1 MSEDEHEERLER
13 RAVEITAEERRRRE
27 AALAHVN
34 QWGDPVLRASTREVT
49 AFDQQ
54 LKAEIDR
61 MTELMRDAIGCGLAA
76 PQVGSLK
83 RMFIFQAERDGP
95 VTPVINPVVT
105 WRSEEEEADFE
116 GCLSL
121 PDVVIEV
128 MRPVEVRVE
137 AQGLDGSP
145 FSIEAE
151 GFAARVIQHEYD
163 HLDGVLIVD
172 RATREDRREALRQ
185 LSGRV
190 QADSIA

>member
-1 MSEDEHEERLER
+1 
-13 RAVEITAEERRRRE
+13 
-27 AALAHVN
+27 
-34 QWGDPVLRASTREVT
+34 
-49 AFDQQ
+49 
-54 LKAEIDR
+54 
-61 MTELMRDAIGCGLAA
+61 
-76 PQVGSLK
+76 
-83 RMFIFQAERDGP
+83 
-95 VTPVINPVVT
+95 
-105 WRSEEEEADFE
+105 
-116 GCLSL
+116 
-121 PDVVIEV
+121 